1 MKIVFFTRSK
11 DSAISIGKAFAV
23 LIDEI
28 SKSQQVK
35 SYYVPYASYSLYK
48 MWRNILYVYRNR
60 TKTGIN
66 HITGEI
72 HFCMFALIGVKS
84 VLTVHDLGFYTNKPM
99 SKIKK
104 AYLYLFQ
111 LYFPFCLA
119 DKIVAISDF
128 TRDEIIRLV
137 PSVANKVVRAN
148 HHSVDEYIYTWLL
161 YTSPS
166 PRD

>member
-72 HFCMFALIGVKS
+72 HFA
-84 VLTVHDLGFYTNKPM
+84 
-99 SKIKK
+99 
-104 AYLYLFQ
+104 
-111 LYFPFCLA
+111 CL
-119 DKIVAISDF
+119 
-128 TRDEIIRLV
+128 L
-137 PSVANKVVRAN
+137 
-148 HHSVDEYIYTWLL
+148 
-161 YTSPS
+161 
-166 PRD
+166 